1 MAVRVGLSVQ
11 KYKGIE
17 TSFILALV
25 RRFGL
30 EYVEIT
36 KSVFDELAKIK
47 PLIKRI
53 RAGFHLPIICED
65 NYDFSCPAYKKE
77 IDELIDLLNIHWKTL
92 NIKYFLAHPPEPAE
106 AKGELHTS
114 VPFLLKNL
122 ARLPTH
128 VFIENVQSWNSD
140 EFNQFLKEAKQVL
153 GSQLS
158 GICFD
163 FPHFF
168 VRGEDPIMHLANYN
182 SQIKCVHISD
192 CVRGKDLH
200 LPFGMDGELPID
212 DVLNALEKHHY
223 KDYINLEL
231 LPRSFDDLPFVVY
244 SYLKVLKKF
253 RPWKYYRT
261 KIRTLVVLPFI
272 RRIFSK

>member
-1 MAVRVGLSVQ
+1 MAVRVGLTVQ
-11 KYKGIE
+11 NYKGIE

-25 RRFGL
+25 KRFGI

-36 KSVFDELAKIK
+36 KSVFDELDKIT

-65 NYDFSCPAYKKE
+65 TYDFSCLAYKKE
-77 IDELIDLLNIHWKTL
+77 IDELIALLNTHCKAL

-106 AKGELHTS
+106 SEDDLQTS
-114 VPFLLKNL
+114 VPFLLENL
-122 ARLPTH
+122 SRLPTH
-128 VFIENVQSWNSD
+128 IFIENVPSWKPDDFS
-140 EFNQFLKEAKQVL
+140 QFIEEAKKTL
-153 GSQLS
+153 GNKLS

-168 VRGEDPIMHLANYN
+168 VMGEDPIRQLERYDG
-182 SQIKCVHISD
+182 QIKCVHLSD
-192 CVRGKDLH
+192 CVKSEDLH
-200 LPFGMDGELPID
+200 LPFGMDGVLPID
-212 DVLNALEKHHY
+212 DFLDALEAHHY

-231 LPRSFDDLPFVVY
+231 LPRTFEEIPFVVY

-261 KIRTLVVLPFI
+261 KIRTLIILPFI
-272 RRIFSK
+272 RKIFSK